1 MWHYSS
7 LHWHLGYAVVII
19 SPLYEFFAV
28 FTYILLVHARLKS
41 HFSQCLWLSVCVW
54 LRFVYRACVASTV
67 FTAASAKRYITPG
80 HWTASEVSFTSNELS
95 RTELNWTYCGSVYL
109 PLFRFSLTTA
119 KIRKVEHEH
128 PFSIFHQNG
137 KWKMELGQR
146 SRAAT

>member
-1 MWHYSS
+1 MT
-7 LHWHLGYAVVII
+7 LLII
-19 SPLYEFFAV
+19 TLTFGICSGDNITALRIFCCFYIYFASTRTLEEPFLTMSV
-28 FTYILLVHARLKS
+28 TL
-41 HFSQCLWLSVCVW
+41 CVCVW